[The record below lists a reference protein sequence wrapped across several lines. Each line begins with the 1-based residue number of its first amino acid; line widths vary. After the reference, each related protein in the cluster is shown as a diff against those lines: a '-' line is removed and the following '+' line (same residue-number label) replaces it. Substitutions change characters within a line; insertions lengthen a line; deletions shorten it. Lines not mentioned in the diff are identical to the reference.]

1 MIDHLKQL
9 SADTEEVILATCA
22 LARRGAGGAALAGG
36 ALPLGAPDARELA
49 KELAAAKEQLR
60 GHEARA
66 AEWARKVADAEEAQK
81 VAAESFKK
89 GQRDV
94 EMFKQ
99 ECAKLEEGIKAEKA
113 LREEAEKKVCL
124 GSHKAFVPGPGLNR
138 ELRAHVLAWF
148 AGADSACAAILRVD
162 LSMGAGGR
170 QRAARNCRRAAEGA

>member
-22 LARRGAGGAALAGG
+22 LARRGGGGAALAGG
-36 ALPLGAPDARELA
+36 ALPLGSGAPDAREIA
-49 KELAAAKEQLR
+49 KELAAAKEQVR

-81 VAAESFKK
+81 VAAESFRK

-113 LREEAEKKVCL
+113 LREEAEKKVCR
-124 GSHKAFVPGPGLNR
+124 GPHEACDVAPGCTASSA
-138 ELRAHVLAWF
+138 RACSPRDEQV
-148 AGADSACAAILRVD
+148 DCARAIPV
-162 LSMGAGGR
+162 
-170 QRAARNCRRAAEGA
+170 C